1 MTKQI
6 SETLLYEGETAK
18 MHIPP
23 LHDYFTLAG
32 IAPNFSAPHSA
43 LWRGYVGRWEIIDGR
58 LYLVGL
64 KGTFWDRTEVS
75 VATFFPDFPDRVFA
89 HWYSGTIRITLGTTL
104 EHVHEGFASTQARDV
119 VLEVERG
126 VKSAAM
132 IRRMPKAEYA

>member
-18 MHIPP
+18 MHITP

-32 IAPNFSAPHSA
+32 IAPNFLAPYSS

-58 LYLVGL
+58 LYLIGL
-64 KGTFWDRTEVS
+64 RGTLMDHTEAS
-75 VATFFPDFPDRVFA
+75 VATFFPDFPDRAFA
-89 HWYSGTIRITLGTTL
+89 HWYSGTIRITLDTML
-104 EHVHEGFASTQARDV
+104 EHVHEGVVSTQARDV

-126 VKSAAM
+126 VVKHTEASLDGEAA
-132 IRRMPKAEYA
+132 